1 MQVFFGIQKVYLQHG
16 FIERGHMYS
25 KIQEKLL
32 LLCMGLII
40 VDKTGIYVKQVTVE
54 GSTW

>member
-1 MQVFFGIQKVYLQHG
+1 MYLWNVG
-16 FIERGHMYS
+16 TYS

-32 LLCMGLII
+32 LLYMGLII
-40 VDKTGIYVKQVTVE
+40 VDKTGIYVKQVTIE